1 MKVFAW
7 IFGISGIVAN
17 LVIYQQKNRS
27 KLLTAKL
34 VADIL
39 WTLHYAFLSAWSGAA
54 VCAIGVFR
62 ETIFINN
69 QKSWAKSRLWLIFFL
84 MCAVLSA
91 LFTWKNIF
99 SILPACAS
107 LLSVVSFW
115 IGNPKLTRVFQLP
128 ISVAFLIYDIMNYSH
143 TGMISEIMTIISII
157 IALYRTTL
165 KK

>member
-1 MKVFAW
+1 MGKKQAVVGF
-7 IFGISGIVAN
+7 I
-17 LVIYQQKNRS
+17 
-27 KLLTAKL
+27 
-34 VADIL
+34 
-39 WTLHYAFLSAWSGAA
+39 H
-54 VCAIGVFR
+54 VCAVI
-62 ETIFINN
+62 
-69 QKSWAKSRLWLIFFL
+69 
-84 MCAVLSA
+84 SA
-91 LFTWKNIF
+91 IFTWKSIF
-99 SILPACAS
+99 SVLPACAS